1 MTNDGVFCINVS
13 YMVRLYMNNK
23 VQLYTVFTQGY
34 LGIGDSS
41 NF

>member
-13 YMVRLYMNNK
+13 SMVRLYMNNK
-23 VQLYTVFTQGY
+23 VQYCILTQGY
-34 LGIGDSS
+34 MGIGDSS